1 MSEVMTAQKRA
12 LKSGHDAVGE
22 SMNILK
28 QPLNLPPMGD
38 DPVSGNSNYRLHYT
52 RITTFT

>member
-12 LKSGHDAVGE
+12 LRSGHDAVGE

-38 DPVSGNSNYRLHYT
+38 DPVSGSNYRLRYS
-52 RITTFT
+52 RVTTFT